1 MAAVCKEIK
10 SFSRT
15 HERIADLFSLM
26 AVVLLF
32 GSVWAILTH
41 YQQVLSWIAQDV
53 LLHTALVVGALILN
67 VALIFGLLAVGA
79 ARFSGDDERCFGT
92 FAGRRNFKPKAGL
105 IGSWIG
111 HMENVG
117 KKHR

>member
-1 MAAVCKEIK
+1 MAVCKEIK

-15 HERIADLFSLM
+15 HEHIADLFSLM

-32 GSVWAILTH
+32 ASVWVILTH
-41 YQQVLSWIAQDV
+41 YQQVLGWISQEP
-53 LLHTALVVGALILN
+53 LLHTSLVVGIL
-67 VALIFGLLAVGA
+67 VLDVFVIFAFLAVGA
-79 ARFSGDDERCFGT
+79 SRFSGDDERCFGT
-92 FAGRRNFKPKAGL
+92 FAGRRSQRSKVGL
-105 IGSWIG
+105 FSAWIG

>member
-1 MAAVCKEIK
+1 MAVCKEIK

-26 AVVLLF
+26 AVILLF
-32 GSVWAILTH
+32 GSVWVDPDPLPAGAGMD
-41 YQQVLSWIAQDV
+41 QPRNV
-53 LLHTALVVGALILN
+53 LLHTSLVVGALVLN
-67 VALIFGLLAVGA
+67 VFLIFAFLAVGA
-79 ARFSGDDERCFGT
+79 SRFSGDDERCFGT
-92 FAGRRNFKPKAGL
+92 FAGRRSQRSKVGL
-105 IGSWIG
+105 FSAWIG